1 MSGIMKNSEYFAH
14 MPNDCCF
21 IYSVGLIDMAD
32 LLVICDVS
40 IYFLSYFIKDWV
52 SLIETKTFRL
62 SVTNHILFRSGRL
75 CLDGSVNQ

>member
-1 MSGIMKNSEYFAH
+1 MKNSEYFAH

-21 IYSVGLIDMAD
+21 IYSVGLIDMAN

-40 IYFLSYFIKDWV
+40 VWYFLSYFIKDWV

-62 SVTNHILFRSGRL
+62 SVTNYILFLSDRRW
-75 CLDGSVNQ
+75 LDGSVNQ